1 MKTELSELIEHLQAC
16 GGWKRTPDYVPYVE
30 KEFTLKHRQFKFRG
44 RIYRDA
50 SLGGEGYEFVSHR
63 AFRALENATI
73 NNLDELKDSIEYG
86 KLIKHRN
93 CGPKTVQELSELV
106 EHLQAFEHNENKGRR
121 VI

>member
-1 MKTELSELIEHLQAC
+1 MKTELSELIKHLQAC
-16 GGWKRTPDYVPYVE
+16 GGWKPTPDYVPYVE
-30 KEFTLKHRQFKFRG
+30 KEFTLKHRQFKFRW
-44 RIYRDA
+44 RIYRDV
-50 SLGGEGYEFVSHR
+50 SLSGEGYEFVSHR

-106 EHLQAFEHNENKGRR
+106 EHLQAH
-121 VI
+121 